1 LRKKKK
7 LRWIKITDEGIM
19 KIKKLSLLLA
29 GMLIAAHAHA
39 LDTISDS
46 PTIVRTKIHGK
57 LPASTA
63 DIVRFYIDE
72 APSNS
77 GYETGNLHIIYSDK
91 TEVIEKVPPKK
102 ESTENGF
109 VKNQEGISDPKL
121 ADDKRTIGWTED
133 MNNCA
138 TSYAVPLA
146 IAVYQSGKTVLHIQQ
161 GQMVWFWRFL
171 DGGKKIAAVWGPT
184 HGREVGDYQLYDVST
199 GRMLSEVFGNQKSQ
213 SLDPDA
219 PEWAKQTEQKMHRQ

>member
-1 LRKKKK
+1 
-7 LRWIKITDEGIM
+7 M
-19 KIKKLSLLLA
+19 KIKKLSMLLT

-39 LDTISDS
+39 LDTNSDS

-63 DIVRFYIDE
+63 HIVRFYIDE

-102 ESTENGF
+102 ESTENGL
-109 VKNQEGISDPKL
+109 VENQEGISEPKL
-121 ADDKRTIGWTED
+121 ADDKRSIGWTED
-133 MNNCA
+133 FHNCA

-146 IAVYQSGKTVLHIQQ
+146 IAVYQSGENVLHIQQ

-184 HGREVGDYQLYDVST
+184 HGREVGDYQLYDVSS
-199 GRMLSEVFGNQKSQ
+199 GRMLSEVFGNEKSQ

-219 PEWAKQTEQKMHRQ
+219 PEWAKQTEQEMNHQ

>member
-1 LRKKKK
+1 
-7 LRWIKITDEGIM
+7 M

-39 LDTISDS
+39 LDTNSDF
-46 PTIVRTKIHGK
+46 PTIVRTKIHSK

-63 DIVRFYIDE
+63 HIVRFYIDE

-102 ESTENGF
+102 ESTENRR
-109 VKNQEGISDPKL
+109 VENQEGISDPKL

-133 MNNCA
+133 MHNCA

-146 IAVYQSGKTVLHIQQ
+146 IAVYQSGETVLHIQQ

-184 HGREVGDYQLYDVST
+184 HGREVGDYQLYDVIT
-199 GRMLSEVFGNQKSQ
+199 GRMLSEVFGNEKSQ

-219 PEWAKQTEQKMHRQ
+219 PEWAKQTEQEMNHQ